1 MSDKWFLVMR
11 GKDHGPYTFDQLR
24 DMHFQ
29 GMLQAD
35 SELKN
40 AAGEIQQATA
50 IPGLFDKVTE
60 QVAAAPAVAEVAET
74 DAAEQPE
81 ASSASIEAAEKTAEE
96 EKADE
101 FGVYSSEVKEPGIF
115 QWSDF
120 LTPKVIVVAMGVI
133 AYLIYVSLV
142 TDHYVETQGKAQKRL
157 QQIEAQQRMYEQL
170 DGGTYDWRNNV
181 DADQIGEAMRQ
192 SSGY

>member
-29 GMLQAD
+29 GMLQEH

-40 AAGEIQQATA
+40 EAGELQAA
-50 IPGLFDKVTE
+50 SSIPGLFEKLTE
-60 QVAAAPAVAEVAET
+60 QHAATDQTESTAQGASEPAVPDT
-74 DAAEQPE
+74 E
-81 ASSASIEAAEKTAEE
+81 AKSAEE
-96 EKADE
+96 AKADE

-120 LTPKVIVVAMGVI
+120 LTPKVVVVAMGII
-133 AYLIYVSLV
+133 AYLIYVTLV
-142 TDHYVETQGKAQKRL
+142 TDHYVETQNNAQQKI
-157 QQIEAQQRMYEQL
+157 QQIEAQQRMMEQL
-170 DGGTYDWRNNV
+170 EGGSYDWRSNV
-181 DADQIGEAMRQ
+181 DADQITEAMRQ